1 MMPEMQHGQTRGQLT
16 DRIAELEAQVDA
28 GYETGW
34 HALRQERDELK
45 AAYKHTVE
53 DNEDLVRVLDA
64 VKWQPIETAPKDGSL
79 VDMWHKNG
87 FRVVETWWTD
97 DKCWACVMDDSD
109 FTHWMPLPEPPKA
122 IGEQEQGDGL

>member
-1 MMPEMQHGQTRGQLT
+1 MSSGRQAGGKVWVSYSNCDEHICTEGGSCKVC
-16 DRIAELEAQVDA
+16 RIAELEAQVDA

-64 VKWQPIETAPKDGSL
+64 VKPLP
-79 VDMWHKNG
+79 DMWRNRIEYEG
-87 FRVVETWWTD
+87 CAATILVLADE
-97 DKCWACVMDDSD
+97 
-109 FTHWMPLPEPPKA
+109 LEKA
-122 IGEQEQGDGL
+122 AGAG